1 MKIPKVTRVKTVD
14 FSKMRFDEVTKLNRF
29 THGLINEVGIE
40 KLGMVDYANAYDQ
53 DIKVAEDIV
62 NISRAQ
68 ASTKNIDDKDTEID
82 IELNTFFGTIDLALK
97 GSDSVMAEKAR
108 QLEILTRP
116 YRGMQK
122 LSYQRESQQLAGLL
136 IDLKVPEAAA
146 LVTALGLTAVI
157 TRLDA
162 LLTEFNKLINQRI
175 ISRDALEKRTG
186 SEMKP
191 VLCQD
196 FDTITFII
204 EARNFEE
211 MSTETQTF
219 INRLNLF
226 IDELKV
232 SVSRR
237 LAALKKK
244 KEEKDKKEAEKKAQE
259 SAEKPAETEK
269 TEGSTTD
276 LPAPDINSK

>member
-146 LVTALGLTAVI
+146 LVTALSLTAVI

-276 LPAPDINSK
+276 LPAPDVNSK

>member
-1 MKIPKVTRVKTVD
+1 
-14 FSKMRFDEVTKLNRF
+14 
-29 THGLINEVGIE
+29 
-40 KLGMVDYANAYDQ
+40 
-53 DIKVAEDIV
+53 
-62 NISRAQ
+62 
-68 ASTKNIDDKDTEID
+68 
-82 IELNTFFGTIDLALK
+82 
-97 GSDSVMAEKAR
+97 
-108 QLEILTRP
+108 LEILTRP

-146 LVTALGLTAVI
+146 LVTALSLTAVI

-259 SAEKPAETEK
+259 NAEKPAETEK

-276 LPAPDINSK
+276 LPAPDVNSK

>member
-1 MKIPKVTRVKTVD
+1 MKIPKVTKIHSPWET
-14 FSKMRFDEVTKLNRF
+14 KMRFDEVTKLNRF
-29 THGLINEVGIE
+29 THSLINEVGVE

-146 LVTALGLTAVI
+146 LVTALSLTAVI

>member
-1 MKIPKVTRVKTVD
+1 MKVPKVTRVNTID
-14 FSKMRFDEVTKLNRF
+14 LNRMRFDELTKLNRF
-29 THGLINEVGIE
+29 THSLINEVGVE
-40 KLGMVDYANAYDQ
+40 KLGIADYMSVYDQ

-97 GSDSVMAEKAR
+97 GSDGVLAEKAR

-136 IDLKVPEAAA
+136 IDLKVPNTAA
-146 LVTALGLTAVI
+146 LVTAISLTTVI
-157 TRLDA
+157 TRLET

-175 ISRDALEKRTG
+175 ISRDALEKRTVKDM
-186 SEMKP
+186 SP
-191 VLCQD
+191 VLKQD
-196 FDTITFII
+196 FDTIIFII
-204 EARNFEE
+204 EAKNFEE
-211 MSTETQTF
+211 TSAETQTV

-237 LAALKKK
+237 LAALQKK

-276 LPAPDINSK
+276 LPAPNVNSK

>member
-146 LVTALGLTAVI
+146 LVTALSLTAVI

-276 LPAPDINSK
+276 LPAPNVNSK